1 MPYNDDHYKKEPDGD
16 YQSQKEIERAYGNK
30 HLEKLSNGC
39 YYDPQ
44 TGEEYWPDGTK
55 KSWDLLFLSSRYDN
69 KIIFKT
75 W

>member
-55 KSWDLLFLSSRYDN
+55 KS
-69 KIIFKT
+69 
-75 W
+75 